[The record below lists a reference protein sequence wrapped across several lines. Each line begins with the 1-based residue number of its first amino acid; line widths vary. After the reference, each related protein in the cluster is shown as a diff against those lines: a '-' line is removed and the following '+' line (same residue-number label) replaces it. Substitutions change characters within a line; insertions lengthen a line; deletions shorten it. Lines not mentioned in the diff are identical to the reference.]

1 MYFCWELSLTKLIQE
16 RELEIRCGSK
26 NTVGLIVVIGPAR
39 QKILLG
45 SGMSTL
51 SCTIEL
57 QPWNTGDSQRLKV
70 LRM

>member
-1 MYFCWELSLTKLIQE
+1 MYFCWELPLTKQIQE

-26 NTVGLIVVIGPAR
+26 NTVGLIMVIGPAQ

-51 SCTIEL
+51 SWATEL
-57 QPWNTGDSQRLKV
+57 QP
-70 LRM
+70 